1 MKYAVNVY
9 RTEYQ
14 VRSYEIEADSP
25 EQAEAEAI
33 EQAENME
40 WNRGNAEYEA
50 EVHPLK
56 S

>member
-1 MKYAVNVY
+1 MKYKVTIY
-9 RTEYQ
+9 RTEYNSLDFE
-14 VRSYEIEADSP
+14 VEANSP
-25 EQAEAEAI
+25 EEAEDAAT